1 MKDFKTLAIAF
12 VLLMSA
18 TTFATAQSKVAHID
32 VQKLM
37 SEMPEMKA
45 AQAQLKKL
53 EQTYSADI
61 QASLKELQTKA
72 NAYQTEA
79 NGLSESQLKS
89 REAEFQKKAEELQG
103 MEANIQQARQSA
115 GEELQKKQQ
124 ELMGPILE
132 KAQNAIQKVAKTQG
146 FQYVLDATPG
156 AGVLVAD
163 GKDLL
168 ADVKKELGF

>member
-1 MKDFKTLAIAF
+1 MKHFKTLAIAF

-53 EQTYSADI
+53 EHTYSADI

>member
-1 MKDFKTLAIAF
+1 MKHFKTLAIAF

-115 GEELQKKQQ
+115 GE
-124 ELMGPILE
+124 GTAE
-132 KAQNAIQKVAKTQG
+132 KTARA
-146 FQYVLDATPG
+146 YG
-156 AGVLVAD
+156 ANLRKSTKRYSKGS
-163 GKDLL
+163 
-168 ADVKKELGF
+168 